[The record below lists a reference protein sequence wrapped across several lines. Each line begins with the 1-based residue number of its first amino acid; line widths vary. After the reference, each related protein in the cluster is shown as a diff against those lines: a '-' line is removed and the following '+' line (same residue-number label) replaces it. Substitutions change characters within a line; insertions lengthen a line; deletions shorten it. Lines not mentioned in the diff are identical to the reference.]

1 MSEIR
6 ENALQDVLMEA
17 GFESYIVKEEFI
29 SKRNSVFLLEVQRKK
44 YAKLDGGEQE
54 KIVNELAALG
64 LFDTGHSCD
73 CGGDCSGCHETCAI
87 AENAPELAVWKQ
99 AEQGDDCEY
108 EVAMLNL
115 LRYYK
120 VNVPRILASN
130 DAGILLEYIDG
141 ENLCDLFAKA
151 EKDND
156 YAEEIIIALARW
168 FKGYY
173 DATGGKSR
181 GDINLRNFIYDSV
194 NSRLYGID
202 FENTNFRSPVYDI
215 GDLLAYLVSYEPAFT
230 GWKCEWI
237 KRVAAAFIMELNLRA
252 DQVREQ
258 YCEALHALELR
269 RSVVVPAF
277 VFNLLDEI

>member
-6 ENALQDVLMEA
+6 ENALQDVLQEA
-17 GFESYIVKEEFI
+17 GFESYKVKEEFI
-29 SKRNSVFLLEVQRKK
+29 SKRNSVFLLEVKRKK
-44 YAKLDGGEQE
+44 YAKVDGGEQE

-73 CGGDCSGCHETCAI
+73 CGSCSSCQESCSMTDCSSD
-87 AENAPELAVWKQ
+87 LAVWKQ

-130 DAGILLEYIDG
+130 DAGILLEYIEG
-141 ENLCDLFAKA
+141 ENLCELFAKA

-156 YAEEIIIALARW
+156 YAEEIIVALARW

-181 GDINLRNFIYDSV
+181 GDINLRNFIYDSA

-202 FENTNFRSPVYDI
+202 FENTNFRSPIYDV
-215 GDLLAYLVSYEPAFT
+215 GDLLAYLINYEPAFT

-237 KRVAAAFIMELNLRA
+237 KRVAAAFIMELNLRS

-258 YCEALHALELR
+258 YRQALRDLEIR
-269 RSVVVPAF
+269 RSVVVPEF